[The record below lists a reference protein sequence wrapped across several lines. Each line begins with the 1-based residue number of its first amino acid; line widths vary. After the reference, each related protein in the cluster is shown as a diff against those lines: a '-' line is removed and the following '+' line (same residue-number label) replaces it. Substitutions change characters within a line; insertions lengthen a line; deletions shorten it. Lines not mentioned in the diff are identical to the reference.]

1 MGRLGQA
8 VATAAAQVGA
18 VCTIVHVEISAEI
31 APASA
36 ASSTSADFAPA
47 SVAARPR
54 RQALEAVL
62 RDQAEARGRIA
73 AGDALSGV
81 VGAALAARLAR
92 EALRR
97 PEAEGARFSLGAGG
111 GDGSGSDGDSCGWD
125 DEFLK
130 LVGPEIARFGA
141 PGVPTAWVRDWARA
155 LQSSPDGQEGA
166 LLSRFVV
173 LDLPTAASLAA
184 AKRGGG
190 ASLPSGV
197 RIRFLASG
205 VEYVDE
211 KEELRVKGDFD
222 GAIDVYVEAGRV
234 RMVRAEME
242 GVWRRGTDGS
252 RRQVA
257 PLVKVSSEARLLQK
271 LENDL
276 RGDGWLS

>member
-1 MGRLGQA
+1 MGQRRQA
-8 VATAAAQVGA
+8 VATAATRVGA
-18 VCTIVHVEISAEI
+18 VCTVVHVEISAEAEVSSTPAAF

-36 ASSTSADFAPA
+36 A
-47 SVAARPR
+47 ARPQ

-81 VGAALAARLAR
+81 VGAALAARAAR

-97 PEAEGARFSLGAGG
+97 PEAEGARFSLGTGGDGG
-111 GDGSGSDGDSCGWD
+111 GDGDGVGGGWD

-141 PGVPTAWVRDWARA
+141 AAVPVAWVRDWARA
-155 LQSSPDGQEGA
+155 LQSSPDGQGGA

-184 AKRGGG
+184 AKRGDG

-257 PLVKVSSEARLLQK
+257 PLVKVSSEARLLKK
-271 LENDL
+271 LEVDL
-276 RGDGWLS
+276 REDGWLS

>member
-1 MGRLGQA
+1 MP
-8 VATAAAQVGA
+8 V
-18 VCTIVHVEISAEI
+18 
-31 APASA
+31 
-36 ASSTSADFAPA
+36 
-47 SVAARPR
+47 
-54 RQALEAVL
+54 
-62 RDQAEARGRIA
+62 
-73 AGDALSGV
+73 
-81 VGAALAARLAR
+81 
-92 EALRR
+92 
-97 PEAEGARFSLGAGG
+97 
-111 GDGSGSDGDSCGWD
+111 
-125 DEFLK
+125 
-130 LVGPEIARFGA
+130 
-141 PGVPTAWVRDWARA
+141 AWVRDWARA
-155 LQSSPDGQEGA
+155 LQSSPDGQGGA

-184 AKRGGG
+184 AKRGDG

-257 PLVKVSSEARLLQK
+257 PLVKVSSEARLLKK
-271 LENDL
+271 LEVDL
-276 RGDGWLS
+276 REDGWLS

>member
-1 MGRLGQA
+1 MGQRRQA
-8 VATAAAQVGA
+8 VATAATRVGA
-18 VCTIVHVEISAEI
+18 VCTVVHVEISAEAEVSSTPAAF

-36 ASSTSADFAPA
+36 A
-47 SVAARPR
+47 ARPQ

-81 VGAALAARLAR
+81 VGAALAARAAR

-97 PEAEGARFSLGAGG
+97 PEAEGARFSLGTG
-111 GDGSGSDGDSCGWD
+111 GDGVGGGWD

-141 PGVPTAWVRDWARA
+141 AAVPVAWVRDWARA
-155 LQSSPDGQEGA
+155 LQSSPDGQGGA

-184 AKRGGG
+184 AKRGDG

-257 PLVKVSSEARLLQK
+257 PLVKVSSEARLLKK
-271 LENDL
+271 LEVDL
-276 RGDGWLS
+276 REDGWLS